1 MRIGRRIAVRGS
13 ILTAV
18 AGLLIGLCAPAATA
32 NPNARNIRY
41 GDSGTAVR
49 CVQLALNMY
58 FEETRR
64 YGHSLEVDSV
74 FGANTLKEVKYF
86 QDLNG
91 LDADG
96 VVGPRTGNYLD
107 NEISDGVL
115 FGFCRSYI
123 PTLR

>member
-1 MRIGRRIAVRGS
+1 M
-13 ILTAV
+13 
-18 AGLLIGLCAPAATA
+18 
-32 NPNARNIRY
+32 
-41 GDSGTAVR
+41 
-49 CVQLALNMY
+49 QLALNMY

-107 NEISDGVL
+107 NEISDSVL
-115 FGFCRSYI
+115 FSFCRSYI